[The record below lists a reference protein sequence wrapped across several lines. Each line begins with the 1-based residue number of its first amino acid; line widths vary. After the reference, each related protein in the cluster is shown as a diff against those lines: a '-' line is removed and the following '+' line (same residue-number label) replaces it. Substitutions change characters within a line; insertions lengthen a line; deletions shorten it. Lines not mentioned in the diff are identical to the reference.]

1 MTQLGVELMA
11 YINESKGDVSFQPSG
26 IAVHPVSG
34 NIYIIASVGNLLMV
48 YSRESIMLAMIKLR
62 TKYFPQPEGICFS
75 PDGSLYISNEG
86 DEDEAT
92 ILRFERKK

>member
-26 IAVHPVSG
+26 MAIHPVSG

-48 YSRESIMLAMIKLR
+48 YSKESIMLAMIKLR
-62 TKYFPQPEGICFS
+62 SEYFPKPEGICFS
-75 PDGSLYISNEG
+75 PDGSLY
-86 DEDEAT
+86 
-92 ILRFERKK
+92 FK